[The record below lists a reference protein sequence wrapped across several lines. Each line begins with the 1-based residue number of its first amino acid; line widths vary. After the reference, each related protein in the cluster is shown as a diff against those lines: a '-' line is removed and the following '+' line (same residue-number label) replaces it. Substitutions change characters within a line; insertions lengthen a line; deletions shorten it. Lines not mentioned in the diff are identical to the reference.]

1 MKIYSV
7 YIMFFLLHVEMMQ
20 LRDSLSSHLLNLHEP
35 HMEAVQSF
43 IDINR
48 KMNFVVFVSKAWKTR
63 QERLFLYY
71 FIFKLSYCFS
81 FIVINI
87 L

>member
-35 HMEAVQSF
+35 HVEAVQSF

-63 QERLFLYY
+63 QRLFLYY
-71 FIFKLSYCFS
+71 FIFKLSCCFS
-81 FIVINI
+81 FINI